1 MAAYLYKT
9 MNHSERWLPSTS
21 DEENHRPI
29 LQFHRSSSYQDRYE
43 NPEDSILAPMEEDSG
58 LQSLASPSIRYHTP
72 SQDDHN
78 HNYNRLTVTSNAT
91 GYESYAS
98 SIHSSRENLIS
109 SDEDGDTN
117 LTEQIQVARMGNLIE
132 VSELKIT

>member
-1 MAAYLYKT
+1 M
-9 MNHSERWLPSTS
+9 
-21 DEENHRPI
+21 
-29 LQFHRSSSYQDRYE
+29 LQFHRSSSYQDSY
-43 NPEDSILAPMEEDSG
+43 NDHEDSILAPMEEDNG
-58 LQSLASPSIRYHTP
+58 LQSATIPNILYHSYHGL

-78 HNYNRLTVTSNAT
+78 HNYNRLTVPSNAT

-109 SDEDGDTN
+109 SDEEGDTN
-117 LTEQIQVARMGNLIE
+117 LTQQIEVARMGNLIE